1 MAIQSSKFSPALSPG
16 SSYEEYVSPQWVALL
31 KILDMNVRYFMVLK
45 AARPLV
51 VNEKQLNEFV
61 AAIRSVVEMAH
72 TSAAFWSEA
81 LGLTRRAAKV

>member
-1 MAIQSSKFSPALSPG
+1 MATQSSKFSPALSPG
-16 SSYEEYVSPQWVALL
+16 TSYEKYANPQWVALL
-31 KILDMNVRYFMVLK
+31 NILNMNVRNFMVLK
-45 AARPLV
+45 AAPPLV